1 VSDDLKLRLRI
12 DADAGAIKAFEAAAV
27 GAISGIRAAGD
38 AAGSAL
44 DKAFKALNVR
54 PSSEIRAEIDRLRK
68 AYAALGES
76 GAVSAGDLSRA
87 NEALRARISALKAEM
102 GEAGKA
108 GDGFSSSTVKARDGA
123 DSLGR
128 SVGLLTKAFIAYQA
142 AQGAIASV
150 SGLVNLADAYTSVE
164 GRLRLVTSSSEDLV
178 RVQEALRGIA
188 ERSRATYLDTASVF
202 ARFASAVQGTGV
214 SEEELL
220 SITETLNKAFVISGS
235 TTSEAS
241 AAMQQLSQGFASGV
255 LRGDEFNSVMESGGR
270 IADLLASHLGVSKGE
285 LRKMAEEGRLTA
297 DVMRGA
303 FAAGAAQ
310 VNAEFERMPVTV
322 GQAVTGLRDAFGNMI
337 DEWNRGAGATEGLA
351 GGILLLRDNLR
362 EAVDA
367 GIRLAE
373 AGLALAVAF
382 NLDSAIGRINRLADA
397 ITDANL
403 AMSGLQKASL
413 VVASAFAGWEIGQW
427 LNNFESVRKAGISL
441 VLGLERLA
449 AALAYGRDAM
459 AAPFTSDT
467 LEAAA
472 ERYAAR
478 IAEIDRIGTEM
489 WLDAEK
495 GAKAAEEGLQETAGA
510 AAEVAAGLG
519 KAASGA
525 KDVKS
530 ALEELDA
537 EAAFSGA
544 ADGIAK
550 IGAALADARKAG
562 AEPLAEA
569 IEGISDRLAKMTAG
583 ELASFS
589 AALDQA
595 FGEGR
600 ITAEDYLDVVDRAL
614 PAAFKKLGIDS
625 ARAASGVSAEFSGLV
640 SLLSEVAGK
649 AVVTGAEIAEAVDR
663 MRSSAKGADEFR
675 VLSLEVQA
683 LGESGRL
690 AGDEL
695 DRALRGTA
703 KGAVDAL
710 YAALEKAADAASVR
724 RLRDDLDELYQAGA
738 VGARQYK
745 ESVRDL
751 DAALAR
757 VTATQDMTRAEAE
770 AAAKMADYEGRAREA
785 ASAAEDLSSAASGLA
800 ADQAEQ
806 ARLAGENARALE
818 REAEALAKAA
828 DAEDKKWEAARKQLA
843 VLEGQAKAEKARLD
857 AMQASGEA
865 TQAELNLQLARV
877 RALEASVAASR
888 AAEEAQRSVALA
900 ASDSAK
906 ALAEEAIAAR
916 EAADGLAEAAREAD
930 GASSAITALAAAGGR
945 SFTGSFTHAGILMRN
960 TLEEISEHAALLER
974 EVSGLFASG
983 DAAIRRMASELED
996 IDLSSI
1002 GELNAGLAQT
1012 EDLAQRI
1019 SEAYTRPKNFDAGF
1033 LARIR
1038 DQALSVIDVMRGLF
1052 EESRRA
1058 LELGEALDALMSTS
1072 SAALGET
1079 GVAIL
1084 QAGEGIR
1091 GQALALR
1098 DWIAQAETAIASARY
1113 LDSEQLDNLRAG
1125 IEQAREGLADL
1136 AREAMAAKDALSD
1149 AAASFEEQILRLRG
1163 DEARLEELRYL
1174 EDLARLDELSRKA
1187 GANAEA
1193 EYAEARRLA
1202 DELHALKLAQIEER
1216 LETEMD
1222 AAKEAAAF
1230 APGLNDAVGDAI
1242 AGALPPAQPPPEPE
1256 APPRVV
1262 SLRLS
1267 SAALPAETATLQ
1279 LGEEDYATFLRLL
1292 ESAGMRAA

>member
-1 VSDDLKLRLRI
+1 
-12 DADAGAIKAFEAAAV
+12 
-27 GAISGIRAAGD
+27 
-38 AAGSAL
+38 
-44 DKAFKALNVR
+44 
-54 PSSEIRAEIDRLRK
+54 
-68 AYAALGES
+68 
-76 GAVSAGDLSRA
+76 
-87 NEALRARISALKAEM
+87 
-102 GEAGKA
+102 
-108 GDGFSSSTVKARDGA
+108 
-123 DSLGR
+123 
-128 SVGLLTKAFIAYQA
+128 
-142 AQGAIASV
+142 
-150 SGLVNLADAYTSVE
+150 
-164 GRLRLVTSSSEDLV
+164 
-178 RVQEALRGIA
+178 
-188 ERSRATYLDTASVF
+188 
-202 ARFASAVQGTGV
+202 
-214 SEEELL
+214 
-220 SITETLNKAFVISGS
+220 
-235 TTSEAS
+235 
-241 AAMQQLSQGFASGV
+241 
-255 LRGDEFNSVMESGGR
+255 
-270 IADLLASHLGVSKGE
+270 
-285 LRKMAEEGRLTA
+285 
-297 DVMRGA
+297 MRGA

-770 AAAKMADYEGRAREA
+770 AYNKAVKELEGQAAKAADALEGQALAEAEAAAKMADYEGRAREA

-1174 EDLARLDELSRKA
+1174 EDLARLDELSKKA

-1202 DELHALKLAQIEER
+1202 DELHALKLAQIDER
-1216 LETEMD
+1216 LEKEMD
-1222 AAKEAAAF
+1222 AAGDVSALIPDLNETVGAAVAAARES
-1230 APGLNDAVGDAI
+1230 
-1242 AGALPPAQPPPEPE
+1242 PAAPEPQ
-1256 APPRVV
+1256 APQKVI

-1267 SAALPAETATLQ
+1267 SEALPAETATLQ
-1279 LGEEDYATFLRLL
+1279 LGEDDYAAFLRLL
-1292 ESAGMRAA
+1292 ESAGLRAA